1 MYNPNHPVLQKASSV
16 KSGRKIHKGLWF
28 VNKKTQYGVNM
39 GPYSLCL
46 VTINDLKKAREIAGF
61 LVQEGLAACV
71 NIIPEIRSIYKWN
84 GEVCDEIEG
93 MLVIKTRSE
102 LFEKLQQTVKEL
114 HPYEVPEIIS
124 VNIESG
130 FPPYLQWIHDS
141 TAPDS

>member
-1 MYNPNHPVLQKASSV
+1 
-16 KSGRKIHKGLWF
+16 
-28 VNKKTQYGVNM
+28 M

-46 VTINDLKKAREIAGF
+46 VTIDDPKKAREIAGF
-61 LVQEGLAACV
+61 LVQKGLAACV

-84 GEVCDEIEG
+84 GEVCDEIER

-102 LFEKLQQTVKEL
+102 LFEELQRTVKEL

-124 VNIESG
+124 LNIENG

-141 TAPDS
+141 TGPDS

>member
-1 MYNPNHPVLQKASSV
+1 
-16 KSGRKIHKGLWF
+16 
-28 VNKKTQYGVNM
+28 M

-46 VTINDLKKAREIAGF
+46 VTIDDPKKAREIAGF
-61 LVQEGLAACV
+61 LVQRGLAACV

-84 GEVCDEIEG
+84 GEVRDEIER

-102 LFEKLQQTVKEL
+102 LFEELQRAVKEL

-124 VNIESG
+124 LNIEKG

-141 TAPDS
+141 TEPDS